1 MASIFELGDIPGGL
15 LPAQMKLAAPTA
27 TATLSTANSYNVIIR
42 GVPTS
47 AAATYTT
54 AAAADIVAAIGGD
67 CAVGT
72 TFMVVVLNAS
82 PSAKTITVA
91 GGTDVTVSGV
101 ATIVGSASKVFL
113 GRVTNVTSGSE
124 AITLY
129 GLGSTASA
137 VA

>member
-15 LPAQMKLAAPTA
+15 LPGQMGLAAPTA

-42 GVPTS
+42 GVPT

-54 AAAADIVAAIGGD
+54 ATAAAIVAAIGGD
-67 CAVGT
+67 CAIGT
-72 TFMVVVLNAS
+72 TFMVVVINAS
-82 PSAKTITVA
+82 AGAYTITIA
-91 GGTDVTVSGV
+91 GGTSVTVSGV
-101 ATIVGSASKVFL
+101 ATVAQNASKVFL
-113 GRVTNVTSGSE
+113 GRVTAVTAGSE

-137 VA
+137 AA

>member
-15 LPAQMKLAAPTA
+15 LPAQMNLAAPTA
-27 TATLSTANSYNVIIR
+27 TATLSAANSYNTIIR
-42 GVPTS
+42 GVPT

-54 AAAADIVAAIGGD
+54 ATAEAIVAAIGGD

-72 TFMVVVLNAS
+72 TFMVIVLNAS
-82 PSAKTITVA
+82 AGANTITIA

-101 ATIVGSASKVFL
+101 ATIVQSASKVFL
-113 GRVTNVTSGSE
+113 GRVTNVTAGSE
-124 AITLY
+124 AVTLY
-129 GLGSTASA
+129 GLGSTAAA

>member
-15 LPAQMKLAAPTA
+15 LPAQMNLAAPTA
-27 TATLSTANSYNVIIR
+27 TATLSAANSYNTIIR
-42 GVPTS
+42 GVPT

-54 AAAADIVAAIGGD
+54 ATAEDIVAAIGGD

-72 TFMVVVLNAS
+72 TFMLVVLNAS
-82 PSAKTITVA
+82 AGANTITIA

-101 ATIVGSASKVFL
+101 ATVAQSASKVFL
-113 GRVTNVTSGSE
+113 GRVTNVTAGSE

-129 GLGSTASA
+129 GLGSTAAA

>member
-15 LPAQMKLAAPTA
+15 LPGQMGLAAPTA

-42 GVPTS
+42 GVPT

-54 AAAADIVAAIGGD
+54 ATAAAIVAAIGGD
-67 CAVGT
+67 CAIGT
-72 TFMVVVLNAS
+72 TFMVVVINAS
-82 PSAKTITVA
+82 AGANTITIA
-91 GGTDVTVSGV
+91 GGTGVTVSGI
-101 ATIVGSASKVFL
+101 ATIVQNASKEFL
-113 GRVTNVTSGSE
+113 GRVTAVTAGSE

-137 VA
+137 AA

>member
-15 LPAQMKLAAPTA
+15 IPGQMKLAAPTA
-27 TATLSTANSYNVIIR
+27 TATLSAANSYNVIIR
-42 GVPTS
+42 GVPT

-54 AAAADIVAAIGGD
+54 ATAAEIVASIGSD

-82 PSAKTITVA
+82 AGANTITVA

-101 ATIVGSASKVFL
+101 ATVAQNASKVFL
-113 GRVTNVTSGSE
+113 GRVSNVTAGSE

>member
-15 LPAQMKLAAPTA
+15 LPGQMGLAAPTA
-27 TATLSTANSYNVIIR
+27 TATLTAANSYNTIIR
-42 GVPTS
+42 GVPT

-54 AAAADIVAAIGGD
+54 ATAAAIVAAIGGD

-72 TFMVVVLNAS
+72 TFMLVVLNAS
-82 PSAKTITVA
+82 AGANTITIG
-91 GGTDVTVSGV
+91 GGTGVTVSGV
-101 ATIVGSASKVFL
+101 ATVAQNASKVFL
-113 GRVTNVTSGSE
+113 GRVTGVTAGSE

-129 GLGSTASA
+129 GLGSTAAA

>member
-15 LPAQMKLAAPTA
+15 LPAQMKLAEPTD
-27 TATLSTANSYNVIIR
+27 TATLSTANSYNAIVR
-42 GVPTS
+42 GVPT

-54 AAAADIVAAIGGD
+54 ATAAAIVAAIGGD

-82 PSAKTITVA
+82 AGDNTITVA

-101 ATIVGSASKVFL
+101 ATVAQNASKVFL

>member
-15 LPAQMKLAAPTA
+15 LPAQMGLAAPTA
-27 TATLSTANSYNVIIR
+27 TATLTAANSYNTIIR
-42 GVPTS
+42 GVPT

-54 AAAADIVAAIGGD
+54 ATAAAIVAAIGGD

-72 TFMVVVLNAS
+72 TFKVVVLNAS
-82 PSAKTITVA
+82 AGANTITIA

-101 ATIVGSASKVFL
+101 ATVAQNASKVFL
-113 GRVTNVTSGSE
+113 GRVTNVTAGSE

-129 GLGSTASA
+129 GLGSTAAA

>member
-15 LPAQMKLAAPTA
+15 LPGNMGLAAPTA
-27 TATLSTANSYNVIIR
+27 TATLTAANSYNTIIR
-42 GVPTS
+42 GVPTTG
-47 AAATYTT
+47 ATYTT
-54 AAAADIVAAIGGD
+54 ATAAAIVAAIGGD

-82 PSAKTITVA
+82 AGANTITIA

-101 ATIVGSASKVFL
+101 ATVAQNASKVFL
-113 GRVTNVTSGSE
+113 GRVTNVTAGSE

-129 GLGSTASA
+129 GLGSTAAA

>member
-1 MASIFELGDIPGGL
+1 MASLFELGDIPGGL
-15 LPAQMKLAAPTA
+15 LPGQMGLAAPTA
-27 TATLSTANSYNVIIR
+27 TATLSAANSYNTIIR
-42 GVPTS
+42 GVPT

-54 AAAADIVAAIGGD
+54 ATAAAIVAAIGSD

-72 TFMVVVLNAS
+72 TFMLVVLNAS
-82 PSAKTITVA
+82 AGANTITVA

-101 ATIVGSASKVFL
+101 ATVAQNASKVFL
-113 GRVTNVTSGSE
+113 GRVANVTAGSE

-129 GLGSTASA
+129 GLGSTAAA

>member
-15 LPAQMKLAAPTA
+15 LPGQMGLAAPTA
-27 TATLSTANSYNVIIR
+27 TATLTAANSYNTIIR
-42 GVPTS
+42 GVPT

-54 AAAADIVAAIGGD
+54 ATAAAIVAAIGGD

-82 PSAKTITVA
+82 AGANAITIA
-91 GGTDVTVSGV
+91 GGTGVTVSGV
-101 ATIVGSASKVFL
+101 ATVAQNASKVFL
-113 GRVTNVTSGSE
+113 GRVTAVASGSE

-129 GLGSTASA
+129 SLGSTAAA

>member
-15 LPAQMKLAAPTA
+15 LPGQMKLAAPTA
-27 TATLSTANSYNVIIR
+27 TATLTAANSYNVIIR
-42 GVPTS
+42 GVPT

-54 AAAADIVAAIGGD
+54 ATAADIVAAIGSD

-82 PSAKTITVA
+82 AGANTITVA

-101 ATIVGSASKVFL
+101 ATVAQNASKVFL
-113 GRVTNVTSGSE
+113 GRVSNVTAGSE

-129 GLGSTASA
+129 GLGSTAAA

>member
-15 LPAQMKLAAPTA
+15 LPGQMGLAAPTA
-27 TATLSTANSYNVIIR
+27 TATLSAANSYNTIIR
-42 GVPTS
+42 GVPT

-54 AAAADIVAAIGGD
+54 ATAADIVAAIGGD

-72 TFMVVVLNAS
+72 TFMLVVLNAS
-82 PSAKTITVA
+82 AGANTITIA

-101 ATIVGSASKVFL
+101 ATVVQNASKVFL
-113 GRVTNVTSGSE
+113 GRVTNVTAGSE

-129 GLGSTASA
+129 GLGSTAAA